1 MRFTIRDLLWL
12 TVVVAA
18 LIGCKSRPAAAP
30 TGVAPPV
37 PATLDIT
44 KEQAIAI
51 VRERI
56 VNESPGSVYDC
67 EVRELPDGF
76 SVFVTYGAKRDAEG
90 KLSGLF
96 PGGHSTYRVSKDGKI
111 TEVMGGA

>member
-1 MRFTIRDLLWL
+1 M
-12 TVVVAA
+12 AA

-30 TGVAPPV
+30 TASAPS
-37 PATLDIT
+37 LNIT

-56 VNESPGSVYDC
+56 ASESPGSVYDC

-76 SVFVTYGAKRDAEG
+76 SVFVTYGAERDADG

>member
-1 MRFTIRDLLWL
+1 MRFTIRDLVWL
-12 TVVVAA
+12 TVVVATV
-18 LIGCKSRPAAAP
+18 IGCKSRPSAAP
-30 TGVAPPV
+30 TAGAPRP
-37 PATLDIT
+37 PASLNIT

-56 VNESPGSVYDC
+56 ANESPGLVCDC

-76 SVFVTYGAKRDAEG
+76 SVFVTYGAERDADG
-90 KLSGLF
+90 KLLGLS
-96 PGGHSTYRVSKDGKI
+96 PGGHSTYKVSKDGKI